1 MEIRNKLEVS
11 TPLQGVPSSAPTS
24 TQQPT
29 NAPAATTG
37 SAALAQDQATLSNVG
52 NGAAQMSSSDEVRM
66 DKVTHIQGQ
75 LAAGTYNVSP
85 SAVAS
90 KMVDSLLT
98 NGK

>member
-11 TPLQGVPSSAPTS
+11 TPLTGVHSIVPTS
-24 TQQPT
+24 TQQST
-29 NAPAATTG
+29 NSPATSTE
-37 SAALAQDQATLSNVG
+37 SASLAQDQATLSNVG

-90 KMVDSLLT
+90 KMVDSMLT
-98 NGK
+98 NRK